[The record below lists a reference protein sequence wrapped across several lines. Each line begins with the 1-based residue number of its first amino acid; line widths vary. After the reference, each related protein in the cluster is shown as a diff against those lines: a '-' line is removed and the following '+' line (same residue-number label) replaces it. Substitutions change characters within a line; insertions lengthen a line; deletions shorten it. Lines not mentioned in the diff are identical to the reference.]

1 MLERT
6 IISCRRD
13 DRLMLMERSCRAA
26 QTIASALAVAAITAA
41 PRALAAAALA
51 AATLIP
57 VLIAAA
63 FLIAAAGSSKGGS
76 GESVCSVQHTHK
88 HTAPDALR

>member
-1 MLERT
+1 MPPRRSSHADGT
-6 IISCRRD
+6 IVSSCPD
-13 DRLMLMERSCRAA
+13 DRLSPGRRCHHRR
-26 QTIASALAVAAITAA
+26 
-41 PRALAAAALA
+41 PALAAAALA
-51 AATLIP
+51 AAT
-57 VLIAAA
+57 LIAAA

>member
-13 DRLMLMERSCRAA
+13 DRLMLTERSCRAA

-51 AATLIP
+51 AAT
-57 VLIAAA
+57 LIAAA

>member
-1 MLERT
+1 MLT
-6 IISCRRD
+6 
-13 DRLMLMERSCRAA
+13 ERSCRAA

-76 GESVCSVQHTHK
+76 GERVQRAAHTQAYS
-88 HTAPDALR
+88 T